1 MKKEIIKFDI
11 EEKNEF
17 FILNFEIVGGVL
29 EVSDLKYISPP
40 SPLKFAGKGVV
51 LSGKGPVW
59 LYSFLTHFYHPTK
72 FIAVYDP
79 RLNAAVITVS
89 HDKKHQVGDL
99 IKI

>member
-40 SPLKFAGKGVV
+40 FSA
-51 LSGKGPVW
+51 
-59 LYSFLTHFYHPTK
+59 
-72 FIAVYDP
+72 
-79 RLNAAVITVS
+79 
-89 HDKKHQVGDL
+89 
-99 IKI
+99 KI